1 MRRCNVFVQRRARCG
16 TGEQLIERT
25 EHLTEQGEQVS
36 KQNRTALRL
45 ADAAA
50 RLGITPNALR
60 MRFRRGKADGFRR
73 DGRIFIYLA
82 NTEQPTE
89 QRTEQTEQGSELSE
103 QTLDAIIELQ
113 RVELNRLLTENNR
126 LNNRVDDL
134 VQIQQREQVLRQQLQ
149 NNVERLTDQV
159 AAIPPP
165 EHVERNT
172 QMLENRLQRSE
183 SNYSQLMRALMA
195 LMSFLEG
202 KKA

>member
-1 MRRCNVFVQRRARCG
+1 MRHCNVFVQRRARYG
-16 TGEQLIERT
+16 TGEQLTERT
-25 EHLTEQGEQVS
+25 KHLTEQGGQVS
-36 KQNRTALRL
+36 EQNRTALRL

-50 RLGITPNALR
+50 RIGITPEALR

-73 DGRIFIYLA
+73 EGRIFIYLA
-82 NTEQPTE
+82 DTEQPTE
-89 QRTEQTEQGSELSE
+89 QRTEQTEHAGELSE

-113 RVELNRLLTENNR
+113 RVELNRLLRENNR
-126 LNNRVDDL
+126 LNDRVDDL

-149 NNVERLTDQV
+149 NSVERLTDQV
-159 AAIPPP
+159 AALPAP

-172 QMLENRLQRSE
+172 QMLETRLRATE
-183 SNYSQLMRALMA
+183 SNFSALMRALMS